1 MEMTGREA
9 KGRGWD
15 KRDWKKVPREED
27 LTEK

>member
-15 KRDWKKVPREED
+15 KRDWKKVPRQD
-27 LTEK
+27 LAEK